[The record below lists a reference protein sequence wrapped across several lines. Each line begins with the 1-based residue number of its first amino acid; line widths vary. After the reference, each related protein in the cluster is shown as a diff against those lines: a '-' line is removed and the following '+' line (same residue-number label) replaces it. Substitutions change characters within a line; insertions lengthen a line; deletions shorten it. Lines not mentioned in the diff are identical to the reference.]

1 MTRGPE
7 TVWNKEALGML
18 LDMLREE
25 EEEDDS
31 IPRRSDDYLMIIL
44 SNRLTALQR
53 PWKKSQKR
61 KKSDGK
67 METPEE
73 NATRVYLEDE
83 DERQGHRKTQRR
95 VKVSLYIKDR
105 RGTTDLD
112 EVMGQTR
119 GHSSLYDRAD
129 G

>member
-31 IPRRSDDYLMIIL
+31 IPRRSDDYLMTIL
-44 SNRLTALQR
+44 SNRFTALQR

-67 METPEE
+67 METPDETAE
-73 NATRVYLEDE
+73 RVYLEDL
-83 DERQGHRKTQRR
+83 DERKANRKLQRR
-95 VKVSLYIKDR
+95 RSVSLYINDR